1 MGFLPT
7 EASAE
12 RMPYR
17 RIFLQTEGQ
26 SPNIEQMY
34 IADVDLTERT
44 THKIILDLE
53 EAGYISRN
61 KVGRNNTYSIHP
73 NVTIRDQVGDASI
86 GELLT
91 MLGWKRRR
99 TQKAQES
106 KKD

>member
-1 MGFLPT
+1 MANWGLFTSHGLVLVSVAKNPART
-7 EASAE
+7 A
-12 RMPYR
+12 RD
-17 RIFLQTEGQ
+17 IG
-26 SPNIEQMY
+26 
-34 IADVDLTERT
+34 ADVGLTERT

-73 NVTIRDQVGDASI
+73 NVTIKDEVTDASV

-91 MLGWKRRR
+91 ILGWKRRKR
-99 TQKAQES
+99 QKAETS